1 MPESFSFYGR
11 DPLNLIRIMPAQG
24 LGKFIKAT
32 VSPKGCGFLFY
43 ETKDKRRD

>member
-24 LGKFIKAT
+24 LRSGEKAT
-32 VSPKGCGFLFY
+32 VSQKGCGFLFY
-43 ETKDKRRD
+43 ETEDKR